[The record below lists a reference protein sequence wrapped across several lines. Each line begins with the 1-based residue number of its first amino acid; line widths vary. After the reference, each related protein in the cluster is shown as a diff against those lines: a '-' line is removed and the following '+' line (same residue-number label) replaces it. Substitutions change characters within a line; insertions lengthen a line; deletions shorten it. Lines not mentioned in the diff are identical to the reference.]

1 MYYVLFYDFVDD
13 ILNLRTPYRAEHIAR
28 AKAAYD
34 EGFLVMAGAFNPP
47 EGSAMV
53 FRADDRAQVEEFA
66 NNDPYVANGLVP
78 DWKIREWTVVIP
90 SE

>member
-1 MYYVLFYDFVDD
+1 MHYVLFYDFVDD
-13 ILNLRTPYRAEHIAR
+13 ILNLRTPYRAEHIER

-47 EGSAMV
+47 ESSALV
-53 FRADDRAQVEEFA
+53 FRADDRAKVEEFA
-66 NNDPYVANGLVP
+66 NNDPYVANGLVT